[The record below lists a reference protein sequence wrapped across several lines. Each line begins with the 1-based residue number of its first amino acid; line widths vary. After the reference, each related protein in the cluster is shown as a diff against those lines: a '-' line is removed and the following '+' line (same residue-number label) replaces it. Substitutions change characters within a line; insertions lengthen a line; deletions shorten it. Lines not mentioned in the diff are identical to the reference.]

1 MAETT
6 TLKTRIQLR
15 SDTLANWEAVKT
27 QVPLKGESCYE
38 TDTHKLKIGDGVTTW
53 EHLPYC
59 SGTEIEHYPLTAT
72 AAQTDDDV
80 LATIVADEL
89 HDGDT
94 AVVKRDI
101 AGGKISYT
109 AYVYDNGAWKAMD
122 GNYSANNVY
131 FDKDLTYT
139 ANIGVKTVPSSGSG
153 TIAAEGKNVTEV
165 LASILAL
172 EKNPSTTQPTLTLN
186 SSNIGAKEVGT
197 KVKIAYEFKTTTGSY
212 TYGPATGV
220 TWSGYS
226 ATFNGQELT
235 TATGTFNE
243 IQVTDTTSL
252 TIAGKATH
260 SAGAIPKT
268 NIGNN
273 YAAGKITEKQL
284 TANKGTLTGYRNW
297 FYGYKNAAGVLDVT
311 NLTSANIRAL
321 TAQNGSFPGTIS
333 TNGMQQM
340 FFAIPKGKKS
350 KVTVSNATNGAPQT
364 VTKVTDIMVEGANG
378 YDAIAYDV
386 WYVSNAAADSGAG
399 SYKIVVG

>member
-1 MAETT
+1 
-6 TLKTRIQLR
+6 
-15 SDTLANWEAVKT
+15 
-27 QVPLKGESCYE
+27 
-38 TDTHKLKIGDGVTTW
+38 
-53 EHLPYC
+53 
-59 SGTEIEHYPLTAT
+59 
-72 AAQTDDDV
+72 
-80 LATIVADEL
+80 
-89 HDGDT
+89 
-94 AVVKRDI
+94 
-101 AGGKISYT
+101 
-109 AYVYDNGAWKAMD
+109 MD

-131 FDKDLTYT
+131 FDKDLIYT

-172 EKNPSTTQPTLTLN
+172 EKNPSTTQPTLAL
-186 SSNIGAKEVGT
+186 SSNNIGAKEVGT
-197 KVKIAYEFKTTTGSY
+197 RISINYSFATTAGSY

-235 TATGTFNE
+235 TASGTFNE
-243 IQVTDTTSL
+243 IQVTDTTNLS
-252 TIAGKATH
+252 IVGKATH
-260 SAGAIPKT
+260 SAGTTPKT
-268 NIGNN
+268 NIGND
-273 YAAGKITEKQL
+273 YPTGKITAKEL

-297 FYGYKNAAGVLDVT
+297 FYGYKTAAGVLDVT

-340 FFAIPKGKKS
+340 FFAIPKGRKN

-378 YDAIAYDV
+378 YNAIAYDV
-386 WYVSNAAADSGAG
+386 WYVNNAAADSGAG

>member
-1 MAETT
+1 MAET

-53 EHLPYC
+53 ENLPYC
-59 SGTEIEHYPLTAT
+59 SGTEIEHYPIEGKEGK
-72 AAQTDDDV
+72 TDEQLLDE
-80 LATIVADEL
+80 IVAPEL

-94 AVVKRDI
+94 AVIKRPI
-101 AGGKISYT
+101 AGGKVSYT

>member
-1 MAETT
+1 MAET

-53 EHLPYC
+53 ENLPYC

-72 AAQTDDDV
+72 AEQTDDEV
-80 LATIVADEL
+80 LATIITDEL

-101 AGGKISYT
+101 AGGKVSYT

-131 FDKDLTYT
+131 FDKDLIYT

-172 EKNPSTTQPTLTLN
+172 EKNPSTTQPTLAL
-186 SSNIGAKEVGT
+186 SSNNIGAKEVGT
-197 KVKIAYEFKTTTGSY
+197 RISINYSFATTAGSY
-212 TYGPATGV
+212 TYGPATCV

-235 TATGTFNE
+235 TASGTFNE
-243 IQVTDTTSL
+243 IQVTDTTNLS
-252 TIAGKATH
+252 IVGKATH
-260 SAGAIPKT
+260 SAGTTPKT
-268 NIGNN
+268 NIGND
-273 YAAGKITEKQL
+273 YPTGKITAKEL

-340 FFAIPKGKKS
+340 FFAIPKGRKN

-378 YDAIAYDV
+378 YNAIAYDV
-386 WYVSNAAADSGAG
+386 WYVNNAAADSGAG

>member
-1 MAETT
+1 MAET

-27 QVPLKGESCYE
+27 QIPLKGESCYE

-53 EHLPYC
+53 ENLPYC

-72 AAQTDDDV
+72 AAQTDEQA
-80 LATIVADEL
+80 LATITADEL

-94 AVVKRDI
+94 AVIKRPI
-101 AGGKISYT
+101 AGGKVSYT

-172 EKNPSTTQPTLTLN
+172 EKNPTTTQPTLTLN

-212 TYGPATGV
+212 TYGPATEV

-235 TATGTFNE
+235 TASGTFNE
-243 IQVTDTTSL
+243 IQVTDSTSL

-268 NIGNN
+268 NIGND

-284 TANKGTLTGYRNW
+284 TANKGTLTGFRNW
-297 FYGYKNAAGVLDVT
+297 FYGYKNTTGVLDVK

>member
-6 TLKTRIQLR
+6 IKTRIQLR
-15 SDTLANWEAVKT
+15 SDTFANWEAVKT

-38 TDTHKLKIGDGVTTW
+38 IDTHKLKIGDGVTTW
-53 EHLPYC
+53 ENLLYC
-59 SGTEIEHYPLTAT
+59 SGTEIEHYPIEGEEGK
-72 AAQTDDDV
+72 TDEQLLDE
-80 LATIVADEL
+80 IVAPEL

-94 AVVKRDI
+94 AVIKRPI
-101 AGGKISYT
+101 AGGKVSYT

-197 KVKIAYEFKTTTGSY
+197 KIKIAYEFKTTTGSY

-235 TATGTFNE
+235 TASGTFNE

-252 TIAGKATH
+252 SIAGKATH
-260 SAGAIPKT
+260 SAGAVPKT
-268 NIGNN
+268 NIGND

-340 FFAIPKGKKS
+340 FFAIPKGRKN

>member
-1 MAETT
+1 MAET

-27 QVPLKGESCYE
+27 QIPLKGESCYE

-53 EHLPYC
+53 ENLPYC

-72 AAQTDDDV
+72 AAQTDEQV
-80 LATIVADEL
+80 LATITADEL

-101 AGGKISYT
+101 AGGKVSYT

-172 EKNPSTTQPTLTLN
+172 EKNPTTTQPTLTLGSN
-186 SSNIGAKEVGT
+186 NIGAKEVGT
-197 KVKIAYEFKTTTGSY
+197 KITINYEFSFTAGSY

-220 TWSGYS
+220 TWSGFS

-235 TATGTFNE
+235 TARGRFNE
-243 IQVTDTTSL
+243 IQVTDSTNLS
-252 TIAGKATH
+252 IVGKATH
-260 SAGAIPKT
+260 SAGAVPKT
-268 NIGNN
+268 NIGND

-340 FFAIPKGKKS
+340 FFAIPKGRKN

>member
-1 MAETT
+1 MAET

-53 EHLPYC
+53 ENLPYC

-72 AAQTDDDV
+72 AEQTDDEV
-80 LATIVADEL
+80 LATIIADEL

-94 AVVKRDI
+94 AVIKRDI
-101 AGGKISYT
+101 AGGKVSYT

-131 FDKDLTYT
+131 FDKDLIYT

-172 EKNPSTTQPTLTLN
+172 EKNPSTTQPTLALN

-197 KVKIAYEFKTTTGSY
+197 KIQLNYSFATTAGSY

-235 TATGTFNE
+235 TASGTFNE
-243 IQVTDTTSL
+243 IQVTDTTNLS
-252 TIAGKATH
+252 IAGKATH
-260 SAGAIPKT
+260 SAGATPKT
-268 NIGNN
+268 NIGND
-273 YAAGKITEKQL
+273 YPAGKITAKEL

-321 TAQNGSFPGTIS
+321 TAQNGSFPATIS

-340 FFAIPKGKKS
+340 FFAIPKGRKN

-378 YDAIAYDV
+378 YSAIAYDV

>member
-1 MAETT
+1 MAET

-53 EHLPYC
+53 ENLPYC

-72 AAQTDDDV
+72 AEQTDDEV
-80 LATIVADEL
+80 LATIITDEL

-101 AGGKISYT
+101 AGGKVSYT

-131 FDKDLTYT
+131 FDKDLIYT

-172 EKNPSTTQPTLTLN
+172 EKNPSTTQPTLAL
-186 SSNIGAKEVGT
+186 SSNNIGAKEVGT
-197 KVKIAYEFKTTTGSY
+197 RISINYSFATTAGSY

-235 TATGTFNE
+235 TASGTFNE
-243 IQVTDTTSL
+243 IQVTDTTNLS
-252 TIAGKATH
+252 IVGKATH
-260 SAGAIPKT
+260 SAGTTPKT
-268 NIGNN
+268 NIGND
-273 YAAGKITEKQL
+273 YPTGKITAKEL

-340 FFAIPKGKKS
+340 FFAIPKGRKN

-378 YDAIAYDV
+378 YNAIAYDV

>member
-1 MAETT
+1 MAET

-53 EHLPYC
+53 ENLPYC

-72 AAQTDDDV
+72 AEQTDDEV
-80 LATIVADEL
+80 LATIIADEL

-101 AGGKISYT
+101 AGGKVSYT

-139 ANIGVKTVPSSGSG
+139 ADIGVKTVPSSGSG

-197 KVKIAYEFKTTTGSY
+197 KIKIAYEFATDAGSY

-235 TATGTFNE
+235 TASDTFNE
-243 IQVTDTTSL
+243 IQVTDTTNLS
-252 TIAGKATH
+252 IEGKATH
-260 SAGAIPKT
+260 SAGATPKT
-268 NIGNN
+268 NIGND
-273 YAAGKITEKQL
+273 YPAGKITEKQV
-284 TANKGTLTGYRNW
+284 TAKKGTLTGYRNW

-321 TAQNGSFPGTIS
+321 TAKNGSFPATIS

-340 FFAIPKGKKS
+340 FFAIPKGRKN

-378 YDAIAYDV
+378 YSAIAYDV

>member
-1 MAETT
+1 MAET

-15 SDTLANWEAVKT
+15 SDMLANWEAVKT

-53 EHLPYC
+53 ENLPYC

-72 AAQTDDDV
+72 AAQTDDEV
-80 LATIVADEL
+80 LATITADEL

-101 AGGKISYT
+101 AGGKVSYT

-197 KVKIAYEFKTTTGSY
+197 KVKIVYEFKTTAGSY
-212 TYGPATGV
+212 TYGPVTGV

-235 TATGTFNE
+235 TASGTFDE
-243 IQVTDTTSL
+243 IQVTDTTNLS
-252 TIAGKATH
+252 IAGKATH
-260 SAGAIPKT
+260 SAGATPKT
-268 NIGNN
+268 NIGND
-273 YAAGKITEKQL
+273 YTAGKIASKEL
-284 TANKGTLTGYRNW
+284 TANKGTLTGFRNW
-297 FYGYKNAAGVLDVT
+297 FYGYKNGSNTLDVT
-311 NLTSANIRAL
+311 NLTSANIRGL
-321 TAQNGSFPGTIS
+321 TAQNGSFPATIS

-378 YDAIAYDV
+378 YDAVAYDV

>member
-1 MAETT
+1 MAET

-53 EHLPYC
+53 ENLPYC
-59 SGTEIEHYPLTAT
+59 SGTEIEHYPIEGKEGK
-72 AAQTDDDV
+72 TDEQLLDE
-80 LATIVADEL
+80 IVAPEL

-94 AVVKRDI
+94 AVIKRPI
-101 AGGKISYT
+101 AGGKVSYT

-260 SAGAIPKT
+260 SAGATPKT
-268 NIGNN
+268 NIGND

>member
-1 MAETT
+1 MAET

-53 EHLPYC
+53 ENLPYC

-72 AAQTDDDV
+72 AEQTDDEV
-80 LATIVADEL
+80 LATIITDEL

-101 AGGKISYT
+101 AGGKVSYT

-131 FDKDLTYT
+131 FDKDLIYT

-172 EKNPSTTQPTLTLN
+172 EKNPSTTQPTLVL
-186 SSNIGAKEVGT
+186 SSNNIGAKEVGT
-197 KVKIAYEFKTTTGSY
+197 RISINYSFATTAGSY

-235 TATGTFNE
+235 TASGTFNE
-243 IQVTDTTSL
+243 IQVTDTTNLS
-252 TIAGKATH
+252 IVGKATH
-260 SAGAIPKT
+260 SAGTTPKT
-268 NIGNN
+268 NIGND
-273 YAAGKITEKQL
+273 YPTGKITAKEL

-340 FFAIPKGKKS
+340 FFAIPKGRKN

-378 YDAIAYDV
+378 YNAIAYDV